1 MKLIRRIEDFP
12 ADLRGGAI
20 TIGNFDG
27 VHRGHKHIIQRVK
40 QFAAQ
45 LRRPAVVFTF
55 DPHPV
60 RILRPDQCPPPLT
73 WTDRKADLLAELGV
87 EVMVAWPTNR
97 EVLDLSYQAF
107 FQQIVVDK
115 LGAKAIVEGPNFYFG
130 KDRQGDVAR
139 LGELCEQ
146 HGLLWSVVNPVEE
159 QGAWISSSRIRTM
172 IAAGQVAEAREY
184 LTQPYRIRGLVVHGA
199 HRGSQLGFPTA
210 NLDGIDTLIPEFGVY
225 AGRAKVDNRWHW
237 AAIHIGPSPTFAERL
252 PKVEVHLLDFE
263 HSLYGQLIEVDFI
276 ERLRAVMHFSSAEE
290 LRRQLSEDL
299 EATRQLA
306 RQLEL

>member
-1 MKLIRRIEDFP
+1 MKLIRKIEDFP
-12 ADLRGGAI
+12 AELRGGAI

-45 LRRPAVVFTF
+45 LHRPAVVFTF

-60 RILRPDQCPPPLT
+60 RILRPEQCPPPLT

-87 EVMVAWPTNR
+87 EVMIAWPTTR
-97 EVLDLSYQAF
+97 EVLELSYQAF
-107 FQQIVVDK
+107 FHQIIVDR

-130 KDRQGDVAR
+130 KDRQGDTAR

-146 HGLLWSVVNPVEE
+146 AGLLWSIVNPVEE
-159 QGAWISSSRIRTM
+159 QGVWISSSRIRGL
-172 IAAGQVAEAREY
+172 IADGLVSEAREY
-184 LTQPYRIRGLVVHGA
+184 LTQPYRIRGLVVHGS
-199 HRGSQLGFPTA
+199 HRGTGLGFPTA
-210 NLDGIDTLIPEFGVY
+210 NLDGIDTLIPAFGVY

-237 AAIHIGPSPTFAERL
+237 AAIHIGPSPTFAEAR
-252 PKVEVHLLDFE
+252 PKVEVHLLDFDQ
-263 HSLYGQLIEVDFI
+263 SLYGQLIEVDFI
-276 ERLRAVMHFSSAEE
+276 ERLRGIEQFASIE
-290 LRRQLSEDL
+290 LLRNQLERDL
-299 EATRQLA
+299 ESTRRLA